1 MNPWLFTVEYL
12 CPLEGLIS
20 KYIVVIVLSVNIF
33 VSVQLSHFYW
43 KHNSVFLLQS
53 ERLMHLLLL
62 GNIYS

>member
-1 MNPWLFTVEYL
+1 MNPWLFTVECL

-43 KHNSVFLLQS
+43 NYLCSCLIFIGSIIPFFYCNQS
-53 ERLMHLLLL
+53 
-62 GNIYS
+62 G

>member
-12 CPLEGLIS
+12 CSLEGLIS
-20 KYIVVIVLSVNIF
+20 KYIEVIVLSVNIF

>member
-1 MNPWLFTVEYL
+1 MNPWLFTFEYL
-12 CPLEGLIS
+12 CSLEGLIS

>member
-1 MNPWLFTVEYL
+1 MNPWLFTVECL
-12 CPLEGLIS
+12 CPLERLIS